1 MSQTSIPAGSAFDD
15 RVAAAMTD
23 LSPAEQRVA
32 RLFLERK
39 GAILLESAAQIGAR
53 TGTSDATVIR
63 AAQSLGFESLN
74 ALREAALADLAGR
87 PTPGGRLRRTLDE
100 AGEEAGGDAGRALKH
115 VLAMHEASL
124 KVLKAPDFAAP
135 FATAVETLLAARE
148 RRIFG
153 IGPSA
158 ALAEYAALQF
168 NRIGLPSA
176 TLSATGIGL
185 ADRLLDLRAEDVVL
199 MIAYAPVYREIAVTL
214 DHAERLGCPV
224 LLVSDSLEP
233 SVGQRVAA
241 VLPVPRGKAGR
252 LSLHGATL
260 VLLEA
265 LVVGLAARHRAAAF
279 ASLENLVALRG
290 ALDKSWLKRGQER
303 RRGKGSKGK
312 LR

>member
-1 MSQTSIPAGSAFDD
+1 MPQTSPAAGSAFDD
-15 RVAAAMTD
+15 RVSAAMTD
-23 LSPAEQRVA
+23 LSPAERRVA

-39 GAILLESAAQIGAR
+39 GAILLESAAEIGAR
-53 TGTSDATVIR
+53 TGTSDATVVR
-63 AAQSLGFESLN
+63 AAQSLGFESLG

-87 PTPGGRLRRTLDE
+87 PTPGGRLRRTLAE
-100 AGEEAGGDAGRALKH
+100 AGEGAGGDSGQALTH

-124 KVLKAPDFAAP
+124 ELLRAPDFAAP
-135 FATAVETLLAARE
+135 FATAVETLLAARQ

-158 ALAEYAALQF
+158 ALADYAALQF

-176 TLSATGIGL
+176 GLSATGIGL
-185 ADRLLDLRAEDVVL
+185 ADGLLDLRAEDVVL
-199 MIAYAPVYREIAVTL
+199 MIAYAPVYREITVTL

-224 LLVSDSLEP
+224 LLISDSLGP
-233 SVGQRVAA
+233 SIGQRVAA

-265 LVVGLAARHRAAAF
+265 LVVALAARHRAAAF
-279 ASLENLVALRG
+279 ASLDKLVALRG
-290 ALDKSWLKRGQER
+290 ALDKSWLKRGR
-303 RRGKGSKGK
+303 LPRRGKAPKRK
-312 LR
+312 PR

>member
-1 MSQTSIPAGSAFDD
+1 MSEASTPAKSAFDD
-15 RVAAAMTD
+15 RLSAALTN

-39 GAILLESAAQIGAR
+39 RAVLLESAAQIGAR
-53 TGTSDATVIR
+53 TGTSDATVVR
-63 AAQSLGFESLN
+63 TAQSLGFESLG
-74 ALREAALADLAGR
+74 ALREAALAGLTGG
-87 PTPGGRLRRTLDE
+87 PTPGGRLRRTL
-100 AGEEAGGDAGRALKH
+100 EEAGGDAGPALKH

-124 KVLKAPDFAAP
+124 EMLRAPSLAAP
-135 FATAVETLLAARE
+135 FARAVEALLAAGQ

-158 ALAEYAALQF
+158 SLAEYAALQF

-176 TLSATGIGL
+176 SLSATGIGL

-199 MIAYAPVYREIAVTL
+199 MIAYAPVYREVTVTL

-224 LLVSDSLEP
+224 LLISDSLEP
-233 SVGQRVAA
+233 YIGGRVAT
-241 VLPVPRGKAGR
+241 VLPVPRGRAGR

-265 LVVGLAARHRAAAF
+265 LIVGLAARHRTKAF
-279 ASLENLVALRG
+279 ASLETLVALRG
-290 ALDKSWLKRGQER
+290 ALDKSWLKRGEASQQ
-303 RRGKGSKGK
+303 GKGPKRKRS
-312 LR
+312 

>member
-1 MSQTSIPAGSAFDD
+1 MSETSMAARSAFDD
-15 RVAAAMTD
+15 RVSAALAN

-53 TGTSDATVIR
+53 TGTSDATVVR
-63 AAQSLGFESLN
+63 TAQSLGVESLA
-74 ALREAALADLAGR
+74 ALREAALADLTGR
-87 PTPGGRLRRTLDE
+87 PTPGGRLRRTLEE
-100 AGEEAGGDAGRALKH
+100 AGDGAGGDAGQALKH
-115 VLAMHEASL
+115 VLVMHEASL
-124 KVLKAPDFAAP
+124 EILRAPSFEAP
-135 FATAVETLLAARE
+135 FARAVEALLAARQ

-153 IGPSA
+153 IGPTA

-199 MIAYAPVYREIAVTL
+199 MIAYAPVYREVTVTL
-214 DHAERLGCPV
+214 DHAERLHCPV
-224 LLVSDSLEP
+224 LLISDSLEP
-233 SVGQRVAA
+233 HLGRRVAT

-265 LVVGLAARHRAAAF
+265 LIVGLAARQRTKAF
-279 ASLENLVALRG
+279 ASLETLVALRG
-290 ALDKSWLKRGQER
+290 ALDKSWLKRGQAPK
-303 RRGKGSKGK
+303 RGKRPNGTGS
-312 LR
+312 